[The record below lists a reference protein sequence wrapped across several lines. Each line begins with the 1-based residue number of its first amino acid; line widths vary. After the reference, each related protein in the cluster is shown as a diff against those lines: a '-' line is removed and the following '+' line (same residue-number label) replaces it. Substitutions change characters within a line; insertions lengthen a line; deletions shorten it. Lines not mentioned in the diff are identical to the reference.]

1 MSYITELQEQNKIQP
16 DAKLMGRQVIVLNL
30 ATLIGGNIGTYLF
43 GITNTA
49 PIWFALIGLGVYP
62 IFVISVIKYFSLADN
77 TAEHEN
83 TETIMQKC
91 QTFFNEKR
99 PKMPVF

>member
-49 PIWFALIGLGVYP
+49 PIWFALIGLGVYQYLLL
-62 IFVISVIKYFSLADN
+62 V
-77 TAEHEN
+77 
-83 TETIMQKC
+83 
-91 QTFFNEKR
+91 
-99 PKMPVF
+99 